1 MSLQASPRIAQRTWP
16 FLPVVRRDRGAEDLG
31 VLFDAR
37 GVCGRTGFSATVFRT
52 NLFDLP
58 PTVDRLFAL
67 PREVF
72 DSGEDL
78 VRAGWRV
85 D

>member
-1 MSLQASPRIAQRTWP
+1 MRPDRVLGDGVPDQS
-16 FLPVVRRDRGAEDLG
+16 VRPAADRRPA
-31 VLFDAR
+31 VR
-37 GVCGRTGFSATVFRT
+37 S
-52 NLFDLP
+52 
-58 PTVDRLFAL
+58 

>member
-1 MSLQASPRIAQRTWP
+1 M
-16 FLPVVRRDRGAEDLG
+16 
-31 VLFDAR
+31 LFDAR